1 MAVGGAPVT
10 QDYAK
15 HVGADSYAPD
25 ASMATRMAKE
35 LVGAQGQGSQGAAA
49 LEQAV
54 KLIDETLRKG

>member
-1 MAVGGAPVT
+1 VGGAPVT
-10 QDYAK
+10 EEYAK

-35 LVGAQGQGSQGAAA
+35 LVGDRSGTSQGSQA

-54 KLIDETLRKG
+54 KLIDETLKKG